1 MSAST
6 KIADV
11 AQKTVTTG
19 LVLLT
24 VAGLA
29 DVTRGFNVLVQRNLE
44 RRRVAEADASA
55 RAVSASDAAA
65 HSASSTESDAS
76 H

>member
-1 MSAST
+1 MSATT

-24 VAGLA
+24 IAGLA
-29 DVTRGFNVLVQRNLE
+29 DVTRGFNVLVQRNVE
-44 RRRVAEADASA
+44 RRRVAEANAHANTNANDSNIPNT
-55 RAVSASDAAA
+55 SASDA
-65 HSASSTESDAS
+65 SQ
-76 H
+76 